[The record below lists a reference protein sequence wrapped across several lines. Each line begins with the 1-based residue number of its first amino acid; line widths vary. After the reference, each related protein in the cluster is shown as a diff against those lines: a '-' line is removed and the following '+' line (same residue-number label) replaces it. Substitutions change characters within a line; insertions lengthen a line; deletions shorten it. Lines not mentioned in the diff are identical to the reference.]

1 MMIKTHDRLFGCP
14 IIITNRVKPGALYKF
29 EGYVLVHPSNHQ
41 GFIDWM
47 NLTGERVPRGAFQ

>member
-1 MMIKTHDRLFGCP
+1 MFKTRDTLYGMF
-14 IIITNRVKPGALYKF
+14 IVITDRVKPGKLYKF

-47 NLTGERVPRGAFQ
+47 NATAERVPRGMFQ